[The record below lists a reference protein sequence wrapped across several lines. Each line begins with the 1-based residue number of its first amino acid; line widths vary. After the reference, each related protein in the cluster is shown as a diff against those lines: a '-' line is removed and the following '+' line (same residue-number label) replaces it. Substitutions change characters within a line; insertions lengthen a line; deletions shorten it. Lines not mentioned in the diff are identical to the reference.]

1 MQINLNTSVYS
12 FILLMMLTTI
22 TYSQELD
29 SKNNSSNV
37 AVAPSI
43 IPTPPESN
51 LYGLKANEKEYK
63 NPIDNILQKII
74 DEENRTA
81 LNKKGI
87 IDPQKLHE
95 NRLKKEMAE
104 LNRQYAKIDQYLGGF
119 SSTSK
124 TVTIVCRDFQYPDG
138 DTVTIYLNES
148 PVVRNVVLTTSFQ
161 QFSLPLKRGMNVISF
176 MALNQGSSGPNTAAF
191 LVFDENGKEISSN
204 EWNLATGAKATL
216 SIARVEEE

>member
-1 MQINLNTSVYS
+1 MQLKFYKSAFS
-12 FILLMMLTTI
+12 FVFSIMI
-22 TYSQELD
+22 CAISFGQEID
-29 SKNNSSNV
+29 SNNNSSNIGF
-37 AVAPSI
+37 APLI
-43 IPTPPESN
+43 TATPPESD
-51 LYGLKANEKEYK
+51 LFGLKTNNKEYK

-74 DEENRTA
+74 DEENKKA
-81 LNKKGI
+81 LNNKGI

-124 TVTIVCRDFQYPDG
+124 TVTIVCRDFQAPDG

-148 PVVRNVVLTTSFQ
+148 PVVRNVVLSNSFQ
-161 QFSLPLKRGMNVISF
+161 QFSLPLKRGLNVISF
-176 MALNQGSSGPNTAAF
+176 MAINQGSSGPNTAAF
-191 LVFDENGKEISSN
+191 MVYDENGKEISSN

-216 SIARVEEE
+216 SIARVEE

>member
-1 MQINLNTSVYS
+1 MKFKFYKFACSLI
-12 FILLMMLTTI
+12 ILMMCSVI
-22 TYSQELD
+22 SFSQEIE
-29 SKNNSSNV
+29 SSNNSSNIG
-37 AVAPSI
+37 VAPLI
-43 IPTPPESN
+43 TPTLPESDIF
-51 LYGLKANEKEYK
+51 GLKTNNEKYK

-74 DEENRTA
+74 DAENKKA
-81 LNKKGI
+81 LNNKGI
-87 IDPQKLHE
+87 IDPQKVHE

-124 TVTIVCRDFQYPDG
+124 TVTIVCRDFQAPDG

-148 PVVRNVVLTTSFQ
+148 PVVRNIVLTKSFQ
-161 QFSLPLKRGMNVISF
+161 QFSLPLKRGLNVISF
-176 MALNQGSSGPNTAAF
+176 MAINQGSSGPNTAAF
-191 LVFDENGKEISSN
+191 MVYDENGIEISSN

>member
-1 MQINLNTSVYS
+1 MKLHLYKSAFLII
-12 FILLMMLTTI
+12 FAMILSTNMFG
-22 TYSQELD
+22 QGLD
-29 SKNNSSNV
+29 TQNNSSNV
-37 AVAPSI
+37 GVAPMI

-51 LYGLKANEKEYK
+51 LYGLKAENKTYK

-74 DEENRTA
+74 DEENRKA
-81 LNKKGI
+81 LNNKGI
-87 IDPQKLHE
+87 IDPQKKHE

-124 TVTIVCRDFQYPDG
+124 TVTIVCRDFQAPDG
-138 DTVTIYLNES
+138 DTVTIYLNDS
-148 PVVRNVVLTTSFQ
+148 PVVRGVVLSNSFQ
-161 QFSLPLKRGMNVISF
+161 QFSLPLKRGLNVISF

-191 LVFDENGKEISSN
+191 MVFDENGKEISSN

-216 SIARVEEE
+216 SIARVEE